1 MEYKGAIFDMDGLL
15 FDTERMYQ
23 QTWREIAE
31 EMGICLDNGFTKA
44 ISGTNGL
51 HMCRMIE
58 KYYHFRDGTSIM
70 EKCIKRMN
78 QKLSIYVP
86 IKKGV
91 YEILNFFS
99 EKGIPMAVASSSTM
113 QQIEKN
119 LHMAEIYDYFSAIVS
134 GEEVKHGKPEPDIF
148 ICAAQKIGCTPQEC
162 FVFEDSENGIKAG
175 YAAGCFTIMVPD
187 IIEASSAIEPY
198 CKKICQDLYQ
208 AEHEIRKLFPI

>member
-1 MEYKGAIFDMDGLL
+1 
-15 FDTERMYQ
+15 
-23 QTWREIAE
+23 
-31 EMGICLDNGFTKA
+31 
-44 ISGTNGL
+44 
-51 HMCRMIE
+51 
-58 KYYHFRDGTSIM
+58 
-70 EKCIKRMN
+70 
-78 QKLSIYVP
+78 
-86 IKKGV
+86 
-91 YEILNFFS
+91 
-99 EKGIPMAVASSSTM
+99 MAVASSSTM

-148 ICAAQKIGCTPQEC
+148 ICAAQKIGCMPQEC